1 MEERMRLTHTGRI
14 GTYNVTAPTAMFQ
27 TECDASTTL
36 GMLIKGASSQ
46 SANLMQLDDSSNAP
60 LFYVKSDGKTGI
72 GVDPTYVLDVQETV
86 TTYVGRFTNT
96 RNGSTGCVIET
107 RHLSGSPANN
117 DLISAL
123 LFTGYNNAGTPE
135 EINYGGIYTYIDD
148 LTDGSEDGHIDL
160 LNMIGGTLTR
170 GLRIQGNNIEIGAGT
185 VGVDY
190 TLTFDGE
197 TNDGVITWMEDEDYF
212 KFSDDILSDAAE
224 KHYFRDTAIGIYSQA
239 DGYMDLFADTA
250 VRLGDSSAGA
260 PTNYTA
266 FEADGDILFVGG
278 AGLQYGCVN
287 YHGAGV
293 NTTCTVQNTWYQITA
308 FDNNSQSNGDVTP
321 DHTNDHITVGKAGDY
336 QIFIGIGGASTTAG
350 NTFEVQVQLNNGA
363 TPLTALT
370 VHETYGTAN
379 RVRTGSMLCFAPLS
393 ANDTVEAW
401 VRCTSGANKVFTTD
415 HIVLNVEQAGG

>member
-1 MEERMRLTHTGRI
+1 
-14 GTYNVTAPTAMFQ
+14 
-27 TECDASTTL
+27 
-36 GMLIKGASSQ
+36 
-46 SANLMQLDDSSNAP
+46 MQLDDSSNAP

-148 LTDGSEDGHIDL
+148 LTDGSEDGRMEIST
-160 LNMIGGTLTR
+160 MIAGTIRR
-170 GLRIQGNNIEIGAGT
+170 GIMIQGTDVKIGAGVT
-185 VGVDY
+185 GVDY

-224 KHYFRDTAIGIYSQA
+224 KHYFRA
-239 DGYMDLFADTA
+239 
-250 VRLGDSSAGA
+250 AGA

-278 AGLQYGCVN
+278 AGLQYGCIN
-287 YHGAGV
+287 YHGAGS
-293 NTTCTVQNTWYQITA
+293 NTVLAAQDTFYQITA
-308 FDNNSQSNGDVTP
+308 FDNNSASNGDVTP

-336 QIFIGIGGASTTAG
+336 QIFLGISGRSAAS
-350 NTFEVQVQLNNGA
+350 NDYEISVFKNNGA
-363 TPLTALT
+363 TRLTPIS
-370 VHETYGTAN
+370 VHMTTAVAG
-379 RVRTGSMLCFAPLS
+379 RVQTASMLCFAALS
-393 ANDTVEAW
+393 ANDTIEAW
-401 VRCTSGANKVFTTD
+401 VQRTDGGAVAKTFTTD
-415 HIVLNVEQAGG
+415 HIVLNVKQIGG